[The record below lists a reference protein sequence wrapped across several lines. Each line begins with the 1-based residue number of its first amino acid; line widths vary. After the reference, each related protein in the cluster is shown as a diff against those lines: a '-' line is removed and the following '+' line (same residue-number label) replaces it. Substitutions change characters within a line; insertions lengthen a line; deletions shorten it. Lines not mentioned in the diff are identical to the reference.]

1 MAKKRSS
8 QNFIYEYYQK
18 LKDGSLT
25 APKWIHLV
33 YEHILH
39 DLEVGAYQLDL
50 KKANDAIDWIESHC
64 FHTEG
69 PLAPG
74 PLKLQLWQK
83 SFISAMFGLVDEA
96 GLRQYREIVLIE
108 ARKNGK
114 SILASAIAK
123 YIWFTEGFGARVYCI
138 APKLDQADL
147 IYNSIWQMTT
157 LDPEWKKLRDAIE
170 GSGGPHAKRSM
181 GDGMLAKKRQT
192 DLCIPDLNATV
203 KKIAFSSKK
212 SDGFNPSLCICD
224 EIAAWQGDQGLKQY
238 EVMKSGMGARPQ
250 PLMLSCSTAG
260 YISGGIY
267 DELITRA
274 TRFLLGDSKEKK
286 LLPFLYIIDDPSKW
300 NDINELR
307 KSNPNLGVSVSVDYL
322 LEEIAVAE
330 GSLSKKAEFLTKYAN
345 VKQNS
350 SLAWLPA
357 DAVERSC
364 GAEISLEDFRDCYA
378 VGGIDL
384 SRTTDL
390 TACCCV
396 IEKGGELYVKAQ
408 FFLPAEKLEEAKAR
422 DGLPYDIFVQRG
434 LLTLSGDNVVNYRD
448 CFKWFTDLV
457 ERYKVLPL
465 CIGYDRYSAQYLV
478 QDLDAYGFKTD
489 DVYQGY
495 NLTPVIN
502 DAEGIIRDGRLHI
515 GDNDLLKI
523 HMLNSALKTELQTDR
538 KKLVK
543 LSAVEHIDGMAA
555 LLDALTVRQKW
566 WNELGGQ
573 LKNER

>member
-1 MAKKRSS
+1 M
-8 QNFIYEYYQK
+8 NNYIYEYYQGIT
-18 LKDGSLT
+18 DGT
-25 APKWIHLV
+25 IAVGRWIRLW
-33 YEHILH
+33 YEYIIKG
-39 DLEVGAYQLDL
+39 LESGAFFYSA
-50 KKANDAIDWIESHC
+50 KKAKAVLLFAEHFC
-64 FHTEG
+64 RHHEG

-74 PLKLQLWQK
+74 LIRLELWEK
-83 SFISAMFGLVDEA
+83 AFLSVVFGIVDKD
-96 GLRQYREIVLIE
+96 GVRVFREVVLIIG
-108 ARKNGK
+108 RKNGK
-114 SILASAIAK
+114 TLLAAVISAYMAFMDGEYGGRIYMAA
-123 YIWFTEGFGARVYCI
+123 T
-138 APKLDQADL
+138 KLEQANLCFNAFQQMVEKEPRLADL
-147 IYNSIWQMTT
+147 AHKRRSDM
-157 LDPEWKKLRDAIE
+157 AIE
-170 GSGGPHAKRSM
+170 SSNTTIRP
-181 GDGMLAKKRQT
+181 L
-192 DLCIPDLNATV
+192 
-203 KKIAFSSKK
+203 AFSSKR
-212 SDGFNPSLCICD
+212 SEGLNISLGVCD
-224 EIAAWQGDQGLKQY
+224 ELASWQGDQGLKFY
-238 EVMKSGMGARPQ
+238 EALKSSQGARRQ
-250 PLMLSCSTAG
+250 PMLLTITTAG
-260 YISGGIY
+260 YVSGGIY
-267 DELITRA
+267 DELMMRCTRL
-274 TRFLLGDSKEKK
+274 LLGDSRERR
-286 LLPFLYIIDDPSKW
+286 LAPFLYIIDDPAKW
-300 NDINELR
+300 NDLNELR
-307 KSNPNLGVSVSVDYL
+307 KSMPNLGVSVSVDYI
-322 LEEIAVAE
+322 LEEIAIAE
-330 GSLSKKAEFLTKYAN
+330 GSLSKKAEFLVKYCN
-345 VKQNS
+345 VRQNS

-489 DVYQGY
+489 DVFQGY